1 MDERDLRRLFQE
13 APGEVPPPSFGLA
26 DVQAASRRAAARQ
39 RMRIAMAS
47 SAAALVL
54 VGGGLFAAVGP
65 LSGGGN
71 SGGAGGDIA
80 AEAPQMGVRTNKQP
94 SGAPERPSDGGFPS
108 GGEASSK
115 QGGGTFSAPEG
126 NAARTERCA
135 VVDRE
140 LAPAL
145 AGELPG
151 DPSTEPIPGDQS
163 CPAGV
168 TSAAY
173 RVSDG
178 PRRGVVSVARV
189 SARLAASPAAVDQLN
204 ADDLP
209 DASAEAA
216 DGSVIVV
223 VSRGEGSSEPPY
235 ASRLLQIAE
244 GIAAAWPGR

>member
-135 VVDRE
+135 VVD
-140 LAPAL
+140 
-145 AGELPG
+145 
-151 DPSTEPIPGDQS
+151 PSSEPIPGDLS